1 MNKRRHPSVVRS
13 VHHLSRS
20 AEEIP
25 VTASTVTWRQTVAAA
40 VAVVVALVG
49 VVVLFSS
56 DGLPAVNAA
65 ASGATRWFVHRP
77 SGYVVLVD
85 GYGGRAVARVNAKG
99 SGEEI
104 SVAEGGALAYLVND
118 TTAEVKPIE
127 TADLRIGAPV
137 GLQALGGGQAV

>member
-13 VHHLSRS
+13 AHPVSRS

-77 SGYVVLVD
+77 SGYHCARRRLRRS
-85 GYGGRAVARVNAKG
+85 GR
-99 SGEEI
+99 
-104 SVAEGGALAYLVND
+104 GA
-118 TTAEVKPIE
+118 
-127 TADLRIGAPV
+127 
-137 GLQALGGGQAV
+137 GQRQGQR